1 MITVTFCGHADVW
14 GEASLREWLT
24 KTVEQ
29 LIERG
34 ADLFYLGGYGGF
46 DGIAA
51 SVVREQ
57 KKAHP
62 NIQSVLVLPYLDR
75 KVDSTGYDRTT
86 YPPLENVPRRFAISK
101 RNEWMVDVSDVV
113 VGYVTHSWG
122 GASKTLEYAR
132 RKKKKIISYAE
143 DQESQ

>member
-1 MITVTFCGHADVW
+1 MGTELGLHAK
-14 GEASLREWLT
+14 A
-24 KTVEQ
+24 
-29 LIERG
+29 
-34 ADLFYLGGYGGF
+34 
-46 DGIAA
+46 DGIDRGEGCTGAGDVDQDA
-51 SVVREQ
+51 EPVIAWER

-62 NIQSVLVLPYLDR
+62 TIQSVLVLPYLDR

-143 DQESQ
+143 DQGGQ

>member
-14 GEASLREWLT
+14 GEAALQEWLT

-34 ADLFYLGGYGGF
+34 AELFYLGGYGSF
-46 DGIAA
+46 DGMAA

-75 KVDSTGYDRTT
+75 KVDSSGYDRTT

-101 RNEWMVDVSDVV
+101 RNEWMVDVSDVIV
-113 VGYVTHSWG
+113 AYVKHGWG
-122 GASKTLEYAR
+122 GAAKTLEYAQ
-132 RKKKKIISYAE
+132 RKKKEIINYWEASL
-143 DQESQ
+143 